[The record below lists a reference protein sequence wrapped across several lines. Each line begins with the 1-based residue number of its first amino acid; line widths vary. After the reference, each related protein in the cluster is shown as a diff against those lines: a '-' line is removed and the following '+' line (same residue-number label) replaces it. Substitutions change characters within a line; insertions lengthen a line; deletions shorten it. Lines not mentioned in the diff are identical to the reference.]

1 MMHGRIH
8 VTEQNAYAGLF
19 LGQIIHEWIPAGIGI
34 LIGLK
39 LLPYG
44 IALVSLIMH

>member
-19 LGQIIHEWIPAGIGI
+19 LGEIIHKCVPYGIGI

-39 LLPYG
+39 ILPYFIG
-44 IALVSLIMH
+44 FLRLVIY